1 MIGNRRLSQLG
12 IPFLIVSIVV
22 VMVIP
27 MPAPL
32 IDILIA
38 LNIAIALVV
47 MLTSMI
53 VDEPLQFSVF
63 PALLLVTTLFR
74 LALNIS
80 TTRLILSEGEGGA
93 VIETFG
99 GFVVGGNIVIGLVIF
114 LILVVIQ
121 FAVVTSGAGRVAEVS
136 ARFTLDAMPGKQMA
150 IDAELNAGSITEAE
164 ATKRRRTVSQEAD
177 FYGSM
182 DGASKFVKG
191 DAIASVVIVV
201 INLLGGITIGVL
213 QQGLSVAESV
223 QRFALLS
230 VGDGLV
236 SQIPALLI
244 SVASGIIVTRAIT
257 DTGGGLGGDLW
268 SQLLQDR
275 RVLGV
280 AAAAMTLV
288 ALMPGIPRLPFLV
301 LSIAMAAA
309 ALRVS
314 ARDGAAAESTSSDG
328 STTGGSGSSEDDL
341 LVDIRV
347 EPLEIVLAPDLFDLV
362 DPDSGGTLLSRVSS
376 LRRKIAMEYGLV
388 IPLVRTR
395 DDASLE
401 RSSYVIK
408 LNGVEAGR
416 GDLPPGQSLV
426 LVPGDDVALHGTVTV
441 DPVFGLPA
449 AWVSSDVA
457 EVQARQGRTVI
468 DRASVMVT
476 HVSEIVVS
484 RADEI
489 LSRQAVQELVEG
501 VAATS
506 PAVANEVGGDVLTLA
521 ELHDVLRALLRERV
535 PIRDLTRILEAV
547 TARARTNREPESLLE
562 AARVALLVGA
572 HVADHR
578 RRRGAAHHDRPIART
593 ADDRSGAHRRIRCLH
608 GARPFDDRGVPQR
621 RRRTDRRR
629 RATRA
634 RAGDRVQCEPPPG
647 HPQASPGGKARPSR
661 ALVRRAD
668 PRTIHRPVG
677 SDQCRNRKGMK
688 PPRSRRHFVRSRST
702 WARTS
707 RSSRR

>member
-1 MIGNRRLSQLG
+1 MTAPVVKRRKISQLG
-12 IPFLIVSIVV
+12 IPFMIVSIVV

-27 MPAPL
+27 MPAIL
-32 IDILIA
+32 IDVMIA
-38 LNIAIALVV
+38 LNIAIALVA

-114 LILVVIQ
+114 MILVVIQ
-121 FAVVTSGAGRVAEVS
+121 FTVVTSGAGRVAEVS

-150 IDAELNAGSITEAE
+150 IDAELNAGSISEVE
-164 ATKRRRTVSQEAD
+164 ATKRRQTVAREAD

-201 INLLGGITIGVL
+201 INLLGGITIGVM
-213 QQGLSVAESV
+213 QQGLSVSESV

-257 DTGGGLGGDLW
+257 DVGGGLGGDLFA
-268 SQLLQDR
+268 QLLQDR

-288 ALMPGIPRLPFLV
+288 GLMPGIPRLPFLV
-301 LSIAMAAA
+301 MSIAMATA
-309 ALRVS
+309 ALR
-314 ARDGAAAESTSSDG
+314 AGDG
-328 STTGGSGSSEDDL
+328 SDPVAEKTTESGRASTGNAEEDL

-347 EPLEIVLAPDLFDLV
+347 EPLEIILAPDLFDLV
-362 DPDSGGTLLSRVSS
+362 DPASGGTLLSRVSS

-395 DDASLE
+395 DEPSLA
-401 RSSYVIK
+401 RSTYVIK

-449 AWVSSDVA
+449 AWVSSDIA
-457 EVQARQGRTVI
+457 EVQARQGKTVI

-484 RADEI
+484 RADEL

-547 TARARTNREPESLLE
+547 TARARTSREPDALLE
-562 AARVALLVGA
+562 AARTAL
-572 HVADHR
+572 
-578 RRRGAAHHDRPIART
+578 AAVLTSQITVDGVLRPITIDPLLEQRMIEAV
-593 ADDRSGAHRRIRCLH
+593 RSGE
-608 GARPFDDRGVPQR
+608 GGPFMALEPGITEAFLAAADEQVL
-621 RRRTDRRR
+621 
-629 RATRA
+629 AA
-634 RAGDRVQCEPPPG
+634 ERVGHEPVIVCS
-647 HPQASPGGKARPSR
+647 AS
-661 ALVRRAD
+661 L
-668 PRTIHRPVG
+668 RPVIHKLLLAG
-677 SDQCRNRKGMK
+677 RPGLRVLSFAELTPGPSIEPLGVISVATEN
-688 PPRSRRHFVRSRST
+688 V
-702 WARTS
+702 
-707 RSSRR
+707 

>member
-1 MIGNRRLSQLG
+1 MTQPLTASRRMSQLG

-22 VMVIP
+22 MMIVPLPAALVDVM
-27 MPAPL
+27 
-32 IDILIA
+32 IA
-38 LNIAIALVV
+38 LNIAIALVA

-80 TTRLILSEGEGGA
+80 TTRLILSEGVGGD

-121 FAVVTSGAGRVAEVS
+121 FTVVTTGAGRVAEVS

-150 IDAELNAGSITEAE
+150 IDAELNSGAITEAE
-164 ATKRRRTVSQEAD
+164 ATRRRKLVAAEAD

-201 INLLGGITIGVL
+201 INLIGGITIGVL
-213 QQGLSVAESV
+213 QQGLTLGESV
-223 QRFALLS
+223 SQFALLS

-257 DTGGGLGGDLW
+257 DHGGGLGGDLW

-280 AAAAMTLV
+280 AASAMTLV
-288 ALMPGIPRLPFLV
+288 ALMPGIPRLPFL
-301 LSIAMAAA
+301 LLAAA
-309 ALRVS
+309 MGIAASR
-314 ARDGAAAESTSSDG
+314 AGTIGDDEQDRDGRRSSATPASASATSSDAD
-328 STTGGSGSSEDDL
+328 EDL
-341 LVDIRV
+341 FVDIRV

-362 DPDSGGTLLSRVSS
+362 DPDRGGTLLTRVAT
-376 LRRKIAMEYGLV
+376 LRRKIALEYGLV

-395 DDASLE
+395 DDTSLPRE
-401 RSSYVIK
+401 TYVIK

-416 GDLPPGQSLV
+416 GQLPAGKSLV
-426 LVPGDDVALHGTVTV
+426 LVPGSDLGLGGQTTV

-449 AWVSSDVA
+449 AWVASDVA
-457 EVQARQGRTVI
+457 TLQERQGRTVI

-484 RADEI
+484 RADEV

-521 ELHDVLRALLRERV
+521 ELHDVLRGLLRERV

-547 TARARTNREPESLLE
+547 TAKARTNREPEALLE
-562 AARVALLVGA
+562 AARGALASVLTSQVAVDGVL
-572 HVADHR
+572 
-578 RRRGAAHHDRPIART
+578 RPIT
-593 ADDRSGAHRRIRCLH
+593 IDPMLE
-608 GARPFDDRGVPQR
+608 QR
-621 RRRTDRRR
+621 MLE
-629 RATRA
+629 AV
-634 RAGDRVQCEPPPG
+634 RAGDAGPVLALEPATTEAFLGAADEQILAAERLG
-647 HPQASPGGKARPSR
+647 HEPVVVCSAS
-661 ALVRRAD
+661 L
-668 PRTIHRPVG
+668 RPVIKRLLMSG
-677 SDQCRNRKGMK
+677 RPTLRVLSFAELTPGPSIEPLGVIN
-688 PPRSRRHFVRSRST
+688 VAT
-702 WARTS
+702 ENV
-707 RSSRR
+707 

>member
-1 MIGNRRLSQLG
+1 MTQPITNASRRISQLG

-22 VMVIP
+22 MMIIPLPAGLVDVM
-27 MPAPL
+27 
-32 IDILIA
+32 IA
-38 LNIAIALVV
+38 GNIAIALVA

-80 TTRLILSEGEGGA
+80 TTRLILSEGTGGD

-121 FAVVTSGAGRVAEVS
+121 FSVVTTGAGRVAEVS

-150 IDAELNAGSITEAE
+150 IDAELNSGAITEME
-164 ATKRRRTVSQEAD
+164 ATKRRKIVAAEAD

-201 INLLGGITIGVL
+201 INLIGGVTVGVL
-213 QQGLSVAESV
+213 QQGMSLSESINT
-223 QRFALLS
+223 FALLS

-257 DTGGGLGGDLW
+257 DNHGGLGGDLW

-280 AAAAMTLV
+280 AAATMALV
-288 ALMPGIPRLPFLV
+288 AIMPGIPRLPFL
-301 LSIAMAAA
+301 LLAIAMGVAASRAGIAGDTEDAPEARRGGGGTTSA
-309 ALRVS
+309 A
-314 ARDGAAAESTSSDG
+314 STD
-328 STTGGSGSSEDDL
+328 TEDDL
-341 LVDIRV
+341 FVDIRV
-347 EPLEIVLAPDLFDLV
+347 EPLEVVLAPDLFDLV
-362 DPDSGGTLLSRVSS
+362 DPERGGTLLSRVST
-376 LRRKIAMEYGLV
+376 LRRKIALEYGLV

-395 DDASLE
+395 DDTSLPRE
-401 RSSYVIK
+401 TYVIK

-416 GDLPPGQSLV
+416 GELPAGKSLV
-426 LVPGDDVALHGTVTV
+426 LVPGSDLGIAAQTTV

-449 AWVSSDVA
+449 AWVASDVA
-457 EVQARQGRTVI
+457 ALQERQGRTVI

-476 HVSEIVVS
+476 HVSEIVIN
-484 RADEI
+484 RADEV

-521 ELHDVLRALLRERV
+521 ELHDVLRGLLRERV

-547 TARARTNREPESLLE
+547 TAKARTNREPDALLE
-562 AARVALLVGA
+562 AARTALASVLTSQVAVDGVL
-572 HVADHR
+572 
-578 RRRGAAHHDRPIART
+578 RPIT
-593 ADDRSGAHRRIRCLH
+593 I
-608 GARPFDDRGVPQR
+608 
-621 RRRTDRRR
+621 
-629 RATRA
+629 
-634 RAGDRVQCEPPPG
+634 
-647 HPQASPGGKARPSR
+647 
-661 ALVRRAD
+661 D
-668 PRTIHRPVG
+668 PVLEQQMLE
-677 SDQCRNRKGMK
+677 S
-688 PPRSRRHFVRSRST
+688 VRSTESGPVLALEPKITEAFLAAADEQILAAERVGHEPVVICS
-702 WARTS
+702 ASLRPLLKRLLTS
-707 RSSRR
+707 GRPNLRVLSFAELTSGPTIEPLGVINVATETV

>member
-1 MIGNRRLSQLG
+1 MTAPQNSRPRISQLG

-27 MPAPL
+27 MPAAL
-32 IDILIA
+32 IDVMIA
-38 LNIAIALVV
+38 LNIAIALVA

-80 TTRLILSEGEGGA
+80 TTRLILSEGQGGA

-121 FAVVTSGAGRVAEVS
+121 FVVVTSGAGRVAEVS

-150 IDAELNAGSITEAE
+150 IDAELNSGAISEAD
-164 ATKRRRTVSQEAD
+164 ATRRRQIVSREAD

-201 INLLGGITIGVL
+201 INLLGGIAIGAL
-213 QQGLSVAESV
+213 QQGLTISQSVN
-223 QRFALLS
+223 RFALLS

-268 SQLLQDR
+268 TQLLQDR
-275 RVLGV
+275 RVLGI
-280 AAAAMTLV
+280 AAAAMGLV
-288 ALMPGIPRLPFLV
+288 GLMPGIPRVPFLV
-301 LSIAMAAA
+301 MAAA
-309 ALRVS
+309 MAFAAMRAGEVGAQEAS
-314 ARDGAAAESTSSDG
+314 TAVPDSGRSSSGAA
-328 STTGGSGSSEDDL
+328 EDDL
-341 LVDIRV
+341 FVDIRV

-362 DPDSGGTLLSRVSS
+362 DPDRGGTLLSRVSS
-376 LRRKIAMEYGLV
+376 LRRKIALEYGLV

-395 DDASLE
+395 DDAALS
-401 RSSYVIK
+401 RSIYVVK

-416 GDLPPGQSLV
+416 GELPPGKSLV
-426 LVPGDDVALHGTVTV
+426 LVPGDDVALHGSVTV

-476 HVSEIVVS
+476 HVSEIVVA

-547 TARARTNREPESLLE
+547 TAKARTNRDPESLLE
-562 AARVALLVGA
+562 AARTALASVLTSQVAAGGV
-572 HVADHR
+572 V
-578 RRRGAAHHDRPIART
+578 RPITIDPLLEQTMIEAVRT
-593 ADDRSGAHRRIRCLH
+593 GESGAFMAL
-608 GARPFDDRGVPQR
+608 D
-621 RRRTDRRR
+621 
-629 RATRA
+629 
-634 RAGDRVQCEPPPG
+634 AGITERFMNAADEQILAAERVGHEPLIVCS
-647 HPQASPGGKARPSR
+647 AS
-661 ALVRRAD
+661 L
-668 PRTIHRPVG
+668 RPVIHKLLIAG
-677 SDQCRNRKGMK
+677 RPGLRVLSFAELTPGPSIEPLGVISVATEK
-688 PPRSRRHFVRSRST
+688 V
-702 WARTS
+702 
-707 RSSRR
+707 

>member
-1 MIGNRRLSQLG
+1 MTAPVIKRRRISQLG
-12 IPFLIVSIVV
+12 IPFMIVSIVV
-22 VMVIP
+22 VMVVP
-27 MPAPL
+27 MPALL
-32 IDILIA
+32 IDIMIA
-38 LNIAIALVV
+38 LNIAIALVA

-53 VDEPLQFSVF
+53 VDEPLEFSVF

-150 IDAELNAGSITEAE
+150 IDAELNAGSITELE
-164 ATKRRRTVSQEAD
+164 ATQRRKTVSREAD

-213 QQGLSVAESV
+213 QQGLSVSESV

-257 DTGGGLGGDLW
+257 DVGGGLGGDLFA
-268 SQLLQDR
+268 QLLQDR

-280 AAAAMTLV
+280 AAAAMTV
-288 ALMPGIPRLPFLV
+288 VGLMPGIPRLPFLV
-301 LSIAMAAA
+301 MSIAMATA
-309 ALRVS
+309 ALRAADPDNPS
-314 ARDGAAAESTSSDG
+314 ADPSAPAGRPSTGSAE
-328 STTGGSGSSEDDL
+328 EDL
-341 LVDIRV
+341 FVDIRV

-395 DDASLE
+395 DDSSLD
-401 RSSYVIK
+401 RSTYVIK

-426 LVPGDDVALHGTVTV
+426 LVPGDDLALQGTVTV

-457 EVQARQGRTVI
+457 EVQARQGKTVI

-547 TARARTNREPESLLE
+547 TARARTSREPDALLE
-562 AARVALLVGA
+562 AARTAL
-572 HVADHR
+572 
-578 RRRGAAHHDRPIART
+578 AAVLTSQITVDGVLRPITIDPLLEQQMIEAVRT
-593 ADDRSGAHRRIRCLH
+593 GEAGAFLALEPGLTEAFLAAADEQVLAAERVGHEPVIVCSASL
-608 GARPFDDRGVPQR
+608 RPVILKLLL
-621 RRRTDRRR
+621 
-629 RATRA
+629 
-634 RAGDRVQCEPPPG
+634 AGRPGLRVLSFAEL
-647 HPQASPGGKARPSR
+647 SPGPSIEPLGVISV
-661 ALVRRAD
+661 ATENV
-668 PRTIHRPVG
+668 
-677 SDQCRNRKGMK
+677 
-688 PPRSRRHFVRSRST
+688 
-702 WARTS
+702 
-707 RSSRR
+707 

>member
-1 MIGNRRLSQLG
+1 MTAPVIRRRRISQLG
-12 IPFLIVSIVV
+12 IPFMIVSIVV

-27 MPAPL
+27 MPALL
-32 IDILIA
+32 IDIMIA
-38 LNIAIALVV
+38 LNIAIALVA

-53 VDEPLQFSVF
+53 VDEPLEFSVF

-150 IDAELNAGSITEAE
+150 IDAELNAGSITELE
-164 ATKRRRTVSQEAD
+164 ATQRRKTVSREAD

-213 QQGLSVAESV
+213 QQGLSVSESV

-257 DTGGGLGGDLW
+257 DVGGGLGGDLFA
-268 SQLLQDR
+268 QLLQDR

-280 AAAAMTLV
+280 AAAAMTV
-288 ALMPGIPRLPFLV
+288 VGLMPGIPRLPFLV
-301 LSIAMAAA
+301 MSIAMATA
-309 ALRVS
+309 ALRAGNPEDPGSDPSTPAGRPSTGS
-314 ARDGAAAESTSSDG
+314 AE
-328 STTGGSGSSEDDL
+328 EDL
-341 LVDIRV
+341 FVDIRV

-362 DPDSGGTLLSRVSS
+362 DPESGGTLLSRVSS

-395 DDASLE
+395 DDSSLD
-401 RSSYVIK
+401 RSTYVIK

-426 LVPGDDVALHGTVTV
+426 LVPGDDLALQGTVTV

-457 EVQARQGRTVI
+457 EVQARQGKTVI

-547 TARARTNREPESLLE
+547 TARARTSREPDALLE
-562 AARVALLVGA
+562 AARTAL
-572 HVADHR
+572 
-578 RRRGAAHHDRPIART
+578 AAVLTSQITVDGVLRPITIDPLLEQQMIESVRT
-593 ADDRSGAHRRIRCLH
+593 GEAGAFLALEPGITEAFLAAADEQVLAAERVGHEPVIVCSASL
-608 GARPFDDRGVPQR
+608 RPVILKLLL
-621 RRRTDRRR
+621 
-629 RATRA
+629 
-634 RAGDRVQCEPPPG
+634 AGRPGLRVLSFAEL
-647 HPQASPGGKARPSR
+647 SPGPSIEPLGVISV
-661 ALVRRAD
+661 ATENV
-668 PRTIHRPVG
+668 
-677 SDQCRNRKGMK
+677 
-688 PPRSRRHFVRSRST
+688 
-702 WARTS
+702 
-707 RSSRR
+707 

>member
-1 MIGNRRLSQLG
+1 MTAPVTQSKRISQLG

-27 MPAPL
+27 MPAML
-32 IDILIA
+32 IDIMIA
-38 LNIAIALVV
+38 LNIAIALIA

-80 TTRLILSEGEGGA
+80 TTRLILSEGRGGA

-114 LILVVIQ
+114 MILVVIQ

-150 IDAELNAGSITEAE
+150 IDAELNAGSITELE
-164 ATKRRRTVSQEAD
+164 ATKRRKTVSREAD

-213 QQGLSVAESV
+213 QQGLSVSESV

-257 DTGGGLGGDLW
+257 DVGGGLGGDLFA
-268 SQLLQDR
+268 QLLQDR
-275 RVLGV
+275 RVLSV
-280 AAAAMTLV
+280 AAAAMTV
-288 ALMPGIPRLPFLV
+288 VGLMPGIPKLPFLLMAV
-301 LSIAMAAA
+301 AMAIA
-309 ALRVS
+309 ALQAGDPDDQGVDQTTESGRVS
-314 ARDGAAAESTSSDG
+314 TGDAE
-328 STTGGSGSSEDDL
+328 EDL

-347 EPLEIVLAPDLFDLV
+347 EQLEIVLAPDLFDLV
-362 DPDSGGTLLSRVSS
+362 DPASGGTLLSRVSS

-395 DDASLE
+395 DDASLD
-401 RSSYVIK
+401 RSTYVIK

-426 LVPGDDVALHGTVTV
+426 LVPGDDLALHGTVTV

-457 EVQARQGRTVI
+457 EVQARQGKTVI

-547 TARARTNREPESLLE
+547 TARARTSREPEALLE
-562 AARVALLVGA
+562 AARTAL
-572 HVADHR
+572 
-578 RRRGAAHHDRPIART
+578 AAVLTSQITVDGVLRPITIDPLLEQQMIESVRT
-593 ADDRSGAHRRIRCLH
+593 GEGGTFLAMEPGITEAFLAAADEQVLA
-608 GARPFDDRGVPQR
+608 AE
-621 RRRTDRRR
+621 
-629 RATRA
+629 
-634 RAGDRVQCEPPPG
+634 RVGHEPVIVCS
-647 HPQASPGGKARPSR
+647 AS
-661 ALVRRAD
+661 L
-668 PRTIHRPVG
+668 RPVIHKLLLAG
-677 SDQCRNRKGMK
+677 RPGLRVLSFAELTPGPSIEPLGVIN
-688 PPRSRRHFVRSRST
+688 VAT
-702 WARTS
+702 ENV
-707 RSSRR
+707 

>member
-1 MIGNRRLSQLG
+1 MTAALGNRRRLSQLG

-27 MPAPL
+27 LPAVL

-38 LNIAIALVV
+38 LNIAIALIA

-150 IDAELNAGSITEAE
+150 IDAELNAGSISESE
-164 ATKRRRTVSQEAD
+164 ATQRRKTVSREAD

-201 INLLGGITIGVL
+201 INLIGGITIGVL

-268 SQLLQDR
+268 AQLLQDR

-288 ALMPGIPRLPFLV
+288 GLMPGIPRLPFLV
-301 LSIAMAAA
+301 MSIAMGTA
-309 ALRVS
+309 ALRAGDES
-314 ARDGAAAESTSSDG
+314 AAVLESGAGEPGRPGAK
-328 STTGGSGSSEDDL
+328 GGEEDL
-341 LVDIRV
+341 FVDIRV

-362 DPDSGGTLLSRVSS
+362 DPDAGGTLLSRVSS
-376 LRRKIAMEYGLV
+376 LRRKVALEYGLV

-395 DDASLE
+395 DDAALD
-401 RSSYVIK
+401 RSTYVIK

-449 AWVSSDVA
+449 AWVSTDVA

-501 VAATS
+501 VASTA

-547 TARARTNREPESLLE
+547 TARARTNREPEALIE
-562 AARVALLVGA
+562 AARSALAAVLTSQVAVEGTI
-572 HVADHR
+572 
-578 RRRGAAHHDRPIART
+578 RPITIDPMLEQRMIESV
-593 ADDRSGAHRRIRCLH
+593 RSGES
-608 GARPFDDRGVPQR
+608 GAFLALDPGVTEGFLNSADEQIIAAERLGHEPVVVCSASLRTVVHKLLMAGRPGLRVLSFAELTPGPSIEPLGVINV
-621 RRRTDRRR
+621 
-629 RATRA
+629 ATEN
-634 RAGDRVQCEPPPG
+634 V
-647 HPQASPGGKARPSR
+647 
-661 ALVRRAD
+661 
-668 PRTIHRPVG
+668 
-677 SDQCRNRKGMK
+677 
-688 PPRSRRHFVRSRST
+688 
-702 WARTS
+702 
-707 RSSRR
+707 

>member
-1 MIGNRRLSQLG
+1 MTAPVIQRRRISQLG

-27 MPAPL
+27 MPSIL
-32 IDILIA
+32 IDIMIA
-38 LNIAIALVV
+38 LNIAIALVA

-80 TTRLILSEGEGGA
+80 TTRLILSEGTGGA

-121 FAVVTSGAGRVAEVS
+121 FSVVTSGAGRVAEVS

-150 IDAELNAGSITEAE
+150 IDAELNAGSITEVE
-164 ATKRRRTVSQEAD
+164 ATRRRKTVSREAD

-213 QQGLSVAESV
+213 QQGLSVSESV

-257 DTGGGLGGDLW
+257 DVGGGLGGDLF

-288 ALMPGIPRLPFLV
+288 ALMPGIPKLPFLV
-301 LSIAMAAA
+301 MSIAMGAA
-309 ALRVS
+309 ALR
-314 ARDGAAAESTSSDG
+314 ATDGATNEVDQPSESG
-328 STTGGSGSSEDDL
+328 RPSTGNAEDDL
-341 LVDIRV
+341 LLDIRV

-362 DPDSGGTLLSRVSS
+362 DPASGGTLLSRVSS

-395 DDASLE
+395 DDSTLD
-401 RSSYVIK
+401 RSTYVIK

-416 GDLPPGQSLV
+416 GELPPGQSLV
-426 LVPGDDVALHGTVTV
+426 LVPGDDLALHGTVTV

-449 AWVSSDVA
+449 VWVSSDIA
-457 EVQARQGRTVI
+457 DVQARQGKTVI

-476 HVSEIVVS
+476 HVSEVVVS
-484 RADEI
+484 RSDEI

-547 TARARTNREPESLLE
+547 TARARTSRDPDALLE
-562 AARVALLVGA
+562 AARTAL
-572 HVADHR
+572 
-578 RRRGAAHHDRPIART
+578 AAVLTSQITVDGVLRPITIDPILEQQMIESVRT
-593 ADDRSGAHRRIRCLH
+593 GEGGAFMALEPRITEAFLSAADEQVLAAERVGHEPVIVCSASL
-608 GARPFDDRGVPQR
+608 RPMIHKLLLAGRPGLRVLSFAELTPGPSIEPLGVISV
-621 RRRTDRRR
+621 
-629 RATRA
+629 ATEN
-634 RAGDRVQCEPPPG
+634 V
-647 HPQASPGGKARPSR
+647 
-661 ALVRRAD
+661 
-668 PRTIHRPVG
+668 
-677 SDQCRNRKGMK
+677 
-688 PPRSRRHFVRSRST
+688 
-702 WARTS
+702 
-707 RSSRR
+707 

>member
-1 MIGNRRLSQLG
+1 MTAPVTQSKRISQLG

-27 MPAPL
+27 MPAML
-32 IDILIA
+32 IDIMIA
-38 LNIAIALVV
+38 LNIAIALIA

-114 LILVVIQ
+114 MILVVIQ

-150 IDAELNAGSITEAE
+150 IDAELNAGSITELE
-164 ATKRRRTVSQEAD
+164 ATKRRKTVSREAD

-213 QQGLSVAESV
+213 QQGLSVTESV

-257 DTGGGLGGDLW
+257 DVGGGLGGDLFA
-268 SQLLQDR
+268 QLLQDR
-275 RVLGV
+275 RVLSV
-280 AAAAMTLV
+280 AAAAMTV
-288 ALMPGIPRLPFLV
+288 VGLMPGIPKLPFL
-301 LSIAMAAA
+301 LMAIAMAIA
-309 ALRVS
+309 ALRAGDPEDQGV
-314 ARDGAAAESTSSDG
+314 DQITESG
-328 STTGGSGSSEDDL
+328 RASTGDPEEDL

-347 EPLEIVLAPDLFDLV
+347 EQLEIVLAPDLFDLV
-362 DPDSGGTLLSRVSS
+362 DPASGGTLLSRVSS

-395 DDASLE
+395 DDASLD
-401 RSSYVIK
+401 RSTYVIK

-426 LVPGDDVALHGTVTV
+426 LVPGDDLALHGTVTV

-449 AWVSSDVA
+449 AWVSSDIA
-457 EVQARQGRTVI
+457 EVQARQGKTVI

-547 TARARTNREPESLLE
+547 TARARTSREPEALLE
-562 AARVALLVGA
+562 AARTAL
-572 HVADHR
+572 
-578 RRRGAAHHDRPIART
+578 AAVLTSQITVDGVLRPITIDPLLEQTMIESVRT
-593 ADDRSGAHRRIRCLH
+593 GEGGAFLAMEPGVTEAFLAAADEQVLA
-608 GARPFDDRGVPQR
+608 AE
-621 RRRTDRRR
+621 
-629 RATRA
+629 
-634 RAGDRVQCEPPPG
+634 RVGHEPVIVCS
-647 HPQASPGGKARPSR
+647 AS
-661 ALVRRAD
+661 L
-668 PRTIHRPVG
+668 RPVIHKLLLAG
-677 SDQCRNRKGMK
+677 RPGLRVLSFAELTPGPSIEPLGVISVATEN
-688 PPRSRRHFVRSRST
+688 V
-702 WARTS
+702 
-707 RSSRR
+707 

>member
-1 MIGNRRLSQLG
+1 MTAPIRSPRRMSQLG
-12 IPFLIVSIVV
+12 IPFLIVSVVV
-22 VMVIP
+22 VMVVP
-27 MPAPL
+27 LPAPL
-32 IDILIA
+32 IDVLIA
-38 LNIAIALVV
+38 FNLCIGLVA

-121 FAVVTSGAGRVAEVS
+121 FAVVTTGAGRVAEVS

-150 IDAELNAGSITEAE
+150 IDAELNSGSISEEE
-164 ATKRRRTVSQEAD
+164 ATRRRKVVAREAD

-201 INLLGGITIGVL
+201 INLIGGITVGAV
-213 QQGLSVAESV
+213 QQGLTVSESV
-223 QRFALLS
+223 SRFALLS

-244 SVASGIIVTRAIT
+244 SVASGIIVTRAVT
-257 DTGGGLGGDLW
+257 DEGGGLGGDLW
-268 SQLLQDR
+268 AQLLQDR

-280 AAAAMTLV
+280 AGAAMTLV
-288 ALMPGIPRLPFLV
+288 ALMPGIPRIPFLV
-301 LSIAMAAA
+301 MAAG
-309 ALRVS
+309 LGI
-314 ARDGAAAESTSSDG
+314 GASRAGTVG
-328 STTGGSGSSEDDL
+328 STDAAQPGEATPRQTSATSTEDDL
-341 LVDIRV
+341 ALDIRV

-362 DPDSGGTLLSRVSS
+362 DPARGGTLLTRVSA
-376 LRRKIAMEYGLV
+376 LRRKLALEYGLV

-395 DDASLE
+395 DDVALP
-401 RSSYVIK
+401 RATYVVKI
-408 LNGVEAGR
+408 NGVEAAR
-416 GDLPPGQSLV
+416 GELPEGKSLV
-426 LVPGDDVALHGTVTV
+426 LVPGDDLALQGEVTV

-449 AWVSSDVA
+449 AWVASDVA
-457 EVQARQGRTVI
+457 EVQERQGRTVI

-476 HVSEIVVS
+476 HLSELITS
-484 RADEI
+484 RADEL

-506 PAVANEVGGDVLTLA
+506 PAVANEIGSDVLTLA
-521 ELHDVLRALLRERV
+521 ELHDVLRGLLRERV

-547 TARARTNREPESLLE
+547 TARARVNREPDSLLE
-562 AARVALLVGA
+562 AARTALASVLTSQITVDG
-572 HVADHR
+572 VL
-578 RRRGAAHHDRPIART
+578 RPITIDPVLEQRLIESVRT
-593 ADDRSGAHRRIRCLH
+593 GDNGAFLAVEPGVTEAFLNSADEQILAAERLGH
-608 GARPFDDRGVPQR
+608 
-621 RRRTDRRR
+621 
-629 RATRA
+629 
-634 RAGDRVQCEPPPG
+634 EPAIVCS
-647 HPQASPGGKARPSR
+647 AS
-661 ALVRRAD
+661 L
-668 PRTIHRPVG
+668 RPVI
-677 SDQCRNRKGMK
+677 
-688 PPRSRRHFVRSRST
+688 RRLLMAGRPHLRVLSFAELTNGPSIEPLGVISV
-702 WARTS
+702 AVENV
-707 RSSRR
+707 

>member
-1 MIGNRRLSQLG
+1 MTAPVIKRRRISQLG
-12 IPFLIVSIVV
+12 IPFMIVSIVV

-27 MPAPL
+27 MPAML
-32 IDILIA
+32 IDIMIA
-38 LNIAIALVV
+38 LNIAIALVA

-114 LILVVIQ
+114 MILVVIQ
-121 FAVVTSGAGRVAEVS
+121 FTVVTSGAGRVAEVS

-150 IDAELNAGSITEAE
+150 IDAELNAGSISEAE
-164 ATKRRRTVSQEAD
+164 ATKRRQTVAREAD

-213 QQGLSVAESV
+213 QQGLSISESV

-257 DTGGGLGGDLW
+257 DVGGGLGGDLFA
-268 SQLLQDR
+268 QLLQDR

-288 ALMPGIPRLPFLV
+288 GLMPGIPRLPFLV
-301 LSIAMAAA
+301 MSIAMATA
-309 ALRVS
+309 ALR
-314 ARDGAAAESTSSDG
+314 AGDG
-328 STTGGSGSSEDDL
+328 SSPTAEKTTESGRASTGNAEDDL

-362 DPDSGGTLLSRVSS
+362 DPASGGTLLSRVSS

-395 DDASLE
+395 DEPTLD
-401 RSSYVIK
+401 RSTYVIK

-416 GDLPPGQSLV
+416 GDLPPGKSLV
-426 LVPGDDVALHGTVTV
+426 LVPGNDVALHGTVTV

-457 EVQARQGRTVI
+457 EVQARQGKTVI

-547 TARARTNREPESLLE
+547 TARARTSREPDALLE
-562 AARVALLVGA
+562 AARTAL
-572 HVADHR
+572 
-578 RRRGAAHHDRPIART
+578 AAVLTSQITVNGVLRPITIDPLLEQQMIEAVRT
-593 ADDRSGAHRRIRCLH
+593 GESGAFMALEP
-608 GARPFDDRGVPQR
+608 GLTEAFLAAADEQVL
-621 RRRTDRRR
+621 
-629 RATRA
+629 AA
-634 RAGDRVQCEPPPG
+634 ERVGHEPVIVCS
-647 HPQASPGGKARPSR
+647 AS
-661 ALVRRAD
+661 L
-668 PRTIHRPVG
+668 RPVIHKLLLAG
-677 SDQCRNRKGMK
+677 RPGLRVLSFAELTPGPSIEPLGVISVATEN
-688 PPRSRRHFVRSRST
+688 V
-702 WARTS
+702 
-707 RSSRR
+707 

>member
-1 MIGNRRLSQLG
+1 MTQPQTAARRMSQLG

-22 VMVIP
+22 MMIVP
-27 MPAPL
+27 LPAPL
-32 IDILIA
+32 VDVMIA
-38 LNIAIALVV
+38 LNIAIALVA

-80 TTRLILSEGEGGA
+80 TTRLILSEGQGGA

-121 FAVVTSGAGRVAEVS
+121 FTVVTTGAGRVAEVS

-150 IDAELNAGSITEAE
+150 IDAELNSGAITEAE
-164 ATKRRRTVSQEAD
+164 ATRRRKLVAAEAD

-201 INLLGGITIGVL
+201 INLIGGITVGVL
-213 QQGLSVAESV
+213 QQGLTLSESV
-223 QRFALLS
+223 SQFALLS

-257 DTGGGLGGDLW
+257 DNGGGLGGDLW
-268 SQLLQDR
+268 TQLLQDR

-288 ALMPGIPRLPFLV
+288 ALMPGIPRLPFL
-301 LSIAMAAA
+301 LLAAA
-309 ALRVS
+309 MGLAASRAGTNGDDADGGD
-314 ARDGAAAESTSSDG
+314 ARRPATSSPSAAASGGTDSD
-328 STTGGSGSSEDDL
+328 EDL
-341 LVDIRV
+341 FVDIRV

-362 DPDSGGTLLSRVSS
+362 DPERGGTLLSRVAT
-376 LRRKIAMEYGLV
+376 LRRKIALEYGLV

-395 DDASLE
+395 DDTSLPRE
-401 RSSYVIK
+401 TYVIK

-416 GDLPPGQSLV
+416 GQLPAGKSLV
-426 LVPGDDVALHGTVTV
+426 LVPGSDLGIAGQATV

-449 AWVSSDVA
+449 AWVASDVA
-457 EVQARQGRTVI
+457 TIQERQGRTVI

-476 HVSEIVVS
+476 HVSEIVVN
-484 RADEI
+484 RADEV

-521 ELHDVLRALLRERV
+521 ELHDVLRGLLRERV

-547 TARARTNREPESLLE
+547 TAKARTNREPEALLE
-562 AARVALLVGA
+562 AARGALASVLTSQVAVDGVL
-572 HVADHR
+572 
-578 RRRGAAHHDRPIART
+578 RPIT
-593 ADDRSGAHRRIRCLH
+593 IDPILE
-608 GARPFDDRGVPQR
+608 QR
-621 RRRTDRRR
+621 MLE
-629 RATRA
+629 AV
-634 RAGDRVQCEPPPG
+634 RAGESGPVLALEPATTEAFLAAADEQILAAERLG
-647 HPQASPGGKARPSR
+647 HEPVVVCSASLRPVIKRLLMSGRPSLR
-661 ALVRRAD
+661 VLSFAELTPGPSIEPLGVIDVA
-668 PRTIHRPVG
+668 TENV
-677 SDQCRNRKGMK
+677 
-688 PPRSRRHFVRSRST
+688 
-702 WARTS
+702 
-707 RSSRR
+707 

>member
-1 MIGNRRLSQLG
+1 MTQAATAPRRLSQLG

-27 MPAPL
+27 LPVIM
-32 IDILIA
+32 IDLLIA
-38 LNIAIALVV
+38 LNIAIALVA

-80 TTRLILSEGEGGA
+80 TTRLILSEGVGGD

-121 FAVVTSGAGRVAEVS
+121 FSVVTTGAGRVAEVS

-150 IDAELNAGSITEAE
+150 IDAELNSGAITEVE
-164 ATKRRRTVSQEAD
+164 ATRRRKTVAAEAD

-201 INLLGGITIGVL
+201 INLLGGITVGVV
-213 QQGLSVAESV
+213 QQGLSVGESV
-223 QRFALLS
+223 SQFALLS

-268 SQLLQDR
+268 AQLLQDR

-288 ALMPGIPRLPFLV
+288 ALMPGIPRLPFL
-301 LSIAMAAA
+301 LLAGAMAVAA
-309 ALRVS
+309 SRAGTIGDDTAAV
-314 ARDGAAAESTSSDG
+314 AIEDGRRPIESGADG
-328 STTGGSGSSEDDL
+328 DEDL
-341 LVDIRV
+341 FVDIRV

-362 DPDSGGTLLSRVSS
+362 DPDRGGTLLSRVST
-376 LRRKIAMEYGLV
+376 LRRKIALEYGLV

-395 DDASLE
+395 DDTALPRE
-401 RSSYVIK
+401 TYVIR

-416 GDLPPGQSLV
+416 GELPFGKSLV
-426 LVPGDDVALHGTVTV
+426 LVPGNDLGINGQATV

-449 AWVSSDVA
+449 AWVASDIA
-457 EVQARQGRTVI
+457 ALQERQGRTVI

-476 HVSEIVVS
+476 HVSEIVVN

-521 ELHDVLRALLRERV
+521 ELHDVLRGLLRERV

-547 TARARTNREPESLLE
+547 TARARKTREPDALLE
-562 AARVALLVGA
+562 AARAALGSVLTSQITVDG
-572 HVADHR
+572 VV
-578 RRRGAAHHDRPIART
+578 RPITIDPVMEQRLLEAVQPGEAGAFLALDGPT
-593 ADDRSGAHRRIRCLH
+593 TEAFLASADEQVLAAERSGYEPVVVCS
-608 GARPFDDRGVPQR
+608 
-621 RRRTDRRR
+621 
-629 RATRA
+629 AT
-634 RAGDRVQCEPPPG
+634 
-647 HPQASPGGKARPSR
+647 
-661 ALVRRAD
+661 L
-668 PRTIHRPVG
+668 RPVLKRLLTNG
-677 SDQCRNRKGMK
+677 RPNLRVLSFSELTPGPSVEPLGVIN
-688 PPRSRRHFVRSRST
+688 VAT
-702 WARTS
+702 ENV
-707 RSSRR
+707 

>member
-1 MIGNRRLSQLG
+1 MTAPVIKRRRISQLG
-12 IPFLIVSIVV
+12 IPFMIVSIVV

-27 MPAPL
+27 MPALL
-32 IDILIA
+32 IDIMIA
-38 LNIAIALVV
+38 LNIAIALVA

-53 VDEPLQFSVF
+53 VDEPLEFSVF

-150 IDAELNAGSITEAE
+150 IDAELNAGSITELE
-164 ATKRRRTVSQEAD
+164 ATQRRKTVSREAD

-213 QQGLSVAESV
+213 QQGLSVSESV

-257 DTGGGLGGDLW
+257 DVGGGLGGDLFA
-268 SQLLQDR
+268 QLLQDR

-280 AAAAMTLV
+280 AAAAMTV
-288 ALMPGIPRLPFLV
+288 VGLMPGIPRLPFLV
-301 LSIAMAAA
+301 MSIAMATA
-309 ALRVS
+309 ALRAADPDNPS
-314 ARDGAAAESTSSDG
+314 ADPSTPAGRPSTGSAE
-328 STTGGSGSSEDDL
+328 EDL
-341 LVDIRV
+341 FVDIRV

-395 DDASLE
+395 DDSSLD
-401 RSSYVIK
+401 RSTYVIK

-426 LVPGDDVALHGTVTV
+426 LVPGDDLALQGTVTV

-457 EVQARQGRTVI
+457 EVQARQGKTVI

-547 TARARTNREPESLLE
+547 TARARTSREPDALLE
-562 AARVALLVGA
+562 AARTAL
-572 HVADHR
+572 
-578 RRRGAAHHDRPIART
+578 AAVLTSQITVDGVLRPITIDPLLEQQMIEAVRT
-593 ADDRSGAHRRIRCLH
+593 GEAGAFLALEPGLTEAFLAAADEQVLAAERVGHEPVIVCSASL
-608 GARPFDDRGVPQR
+608 RPVILKLLL
-621 RRRTDRRR
+621 
-629 RATRA
+629 
-634 RAGDRVQCEPPPG
+634 AGRPGLRVLSFAEL
-647 HPQASPGGKARPSR
+647 SPGPSIEPLGVISV
-661 ALVRRAD
+661 ATENV
-668 PRTIHRPVG
+668 
-677 SDQCRNRKGMK
+677 
-688 PPRSRRHFVRSRST
+688 
-702 WARTS
+702 
-707 RSSRR
+707 

>member
-1 MIGNRRLSQLG
+1 MTAPVIKRRRISQLG
-12 IPFLIVSIVV
+12 IPFMIVSIVV
-22 VMVIP
+22 VMVVP
-27 MPAPL
+27 MPALL
-32 IDILIA
+32 IDIMIA
-38 LNIAIALVV
+38 LNIAIALVA

-53 VDEPLQFSVF
+53 VDEPLEFSVF

-150 IDAELNAGSITEAE
+150 IDAELNAGSITELE
-164 ATKRRRTVSQEAD
+164 ATQRRKTVSREAD

-213 QQGLSVAESV
+213 QQGLSVSESV

-257 DTGGGLGGDLW
+257 DVGGGLGGDLFA
-268 SQLLQDR
+268 QLLQDR

-280 AAAAMTLV
+280 AAAAMTV
-288 ALMPGIPRLPFLV
+288 VGLMPGIPRLPFLV
-301 LSIAMAAA
+301 MSIAMATA
-309 ALRVS
+309 ALRAADPDNPS
-314 ARDGAAAESTSSDG
+314 ADPSTPAGRPSTGSAE
-328 STTGGSGSSEDDL
+328 EDL
-341 LVDIRV
+341 FVDIRV

-395 DDASLE
+395 DDSSLD
-401 RSSYVIK
+401 RSTYVIK

-426 LVPGDDVALHGTVTV
+426 LVPGDDLALQGTVTV

-457 EVQARQGRTVI
+457 EVQARQGKTVI

-547 TARARTNREPESLLE
+547 TARARTSREPDALLE
-562 AARVALLVGA
+562 AARTAL
-572 HVADHR
+572 
-578 RRRGAAHHDRPIART
+578 AAVLTSQITVDGVLRPITIDPLLEQQMIEAVRT
-593 ADDRSGAHRRIRCLH
+593 GEAGAFLALEPGLTEAFLAAADEHVLAAERVGHEPVIVCSASL
-608 GARPFDDRGVPQR
+608 RPVILKLLL
-621 RRRTDRRR
+621 
-629 RATRA
+629 
-634 RAGDRVQCEPPPG
+634 AGRPGLRVLSFAEL
-647 HPQASPGGKARPSR
+647 SPGPSIEPLGVISV
-661 ALVRRAD
+661 ATENV
-668 PRTIHRPVG
+668 
-677 SDQCRNRKGMK
+677 
-688 PPRSRRHFVRSRST
+688 
-702 WARTS
+702 
-707 RSSRR
+707 